1 MLKAKSAGL
10 CDDLMVGG
18 IKVNHRF
25 PMGLMLVEFMVPCAS
40 STYMKSK
47 WRWKY
52 EFEARERSVLD
63 VDIWGD
69 PLQAGS

>member
-1 MLKAKSAGL
+1 
-10 CDDLMVGG
+10 MVGG

-25 PMGLMLVEFMVPCAS
+25 PMGLMLVEFMVHCVS
-40 STYMKSK
+40 GTYKKSK
-47 WRWKY
+47 WRLKC

-69 PLQAGS
+69 